1 MMHNLPAFEH
11 LEAQSIQQACA
22 ILAQH
27 QEQASVIAGGTDL
40 LVRMKY
46 RASEPKILVSL
57 RSVQNLDRI
66 EEKNGTEVVI
76 GALTKLHEIEV
87 SSLIREK
94 FPILSEA
101 AGKVAN
107 RLIRNMG
114 TLGGN
119 LCSDARCE
127 YYTHSHLFGL
137 EYWPKCFKRGGNCCH
152 IMKKGDHCY
161 ARYSAD
167 TATALMALGA
177 KAKIVNVRGER
188 SIPIENFFTGKGHP
202 VNILE
207 TNEILTEIQIPK
219 SYSKW
224 KGVYLKYGYRETT
237 DYPIV
242 GIAALADLEGDLCKE
257 LRIVAISVASAPVRM
272 KGIEDSL
279 KGVRLSNDVIVG
291 AAEMAVKAVNPIPHH
306 GNLPS
311 YVKKMV
317 GIYTKKA
324 LLQLLH

>member
-1 MMHNLPAFEH
+1 
-11 LEAQSIQQACA
+11 
-22 ILAQH
+22 
-27 QEQASVIAGGTDL
+27 
-40 LVRMKY
+40 MKY
-46 RASEPKILVSL
+46 RASEPKFLVSL
-57 RSVQNLDRI
+57 RTVPNLDRI
-66 EEKNGTEVVI
+66 EEKSGGEVVI
-76 GALTKLHEIEV
+76 GALTKLHEIEA

-94 FPILSEA
+94 LPILSEA

-137 EYWPKCFKRGGNCCH
+137 EYWPKCFKRGGDCCH
-152 IMKKGDHCY
+152 IMKKGEHCY

-167 TATALMALGA
+167 TAPVLVALGA
-177 KAKIVNVRGER
+177 KAMIVSLRDEKYV
-188 SIPIENFFTGKGHP
+188 PIESFFTGSGHR
-202 VNILE
+202 VNILKPDE
-207 TNEILTEIQIPK
+207 VLTEIQIPRLHL
-219 SYSKW
+219 KW
-224 KGVYLKYGYRETT
+224 KGVYLKDRYRETT
-237 DYPIV
+237 DYPVV
-242 GIAALADLEGDLCKE
+242 GVAVLADLEGDLCKE

-272 KGIEDSL
+272 RGIEDSL
-279 KGVRLSNDVIVG
+279 KGVRLNDDVIAG

-306 GNLPS
+306 GESPI

>member
-1 MMHNLPAFEH
+1 MIHNLPTFER
-11 LEAQSIQQACA
+11 LEAHSIEQACT
-22 ILAQH
+22 ILAQY
-27 QEQASVIAGGTDL
+27 QKQASVVAGGTDL

-46 RASEPKILVSL
+46 RASEPGVLVSL
-57 RSVQNLDRI
+57 HSVPDLDRI
-66 EEKNGTEVVI
+66 EEKNGGDVVI
-76 GALTKLHEIEV
+76 GALTKLHGIEV

-137 EYWPKCFKRGGNCCH
+137 EYWPKCFKRGGDCCH

-167 TATALMALGA
+167 TAPALIALGA

-188 SIPIENFFTGKGHP
+188 SIPIENFFTGKGLP

-207 TNEILTEIQIPK
+207 PDEILTEIQIPK

-224 KGVYLKYGYRETT
+224 KGVYLKHSYRGTT

-242 GIAALADLEGDLCKE
+242 GIAALADLEGDLCKQ

-272 KGIEDSL
+272 RGIEDSL
-279 KGVRLSNDVIVG
+279 KGVRLSDDIIAG
-291 AAEMAVKAVNPIPHH
+291 AAEMAVKAVNPVPHH
-306 GNLPS
+306 GDSPS